1 MSARFPWD
9 EFMRLGLGV
18 LKLSPAAFWK
28 ATPREI
34 AAAFPKKTQA
44 ALARPVLET
53 LMQRFPDVT

>member
-18 LKLSPAAFWK
+18 LKLPPAQFWK

-34 AAAFPKKTQA
+34 AAAFPKKGQG
-44 ALARPVLET
+44 ALGRANFET
-53 LMQRFPDVT
+53 LMQRFPDET